1 MNDLIS
7 VIVPIYNV
15 EKYIHKC
22 VKTIREQTYTN
33 LEIFL
38 VDDGSPDNCGEICD
52 EYAKQDDRITVIHKK
67 NGGLSDAR
75 NAAIDVMTGKYVT
88 FVDSD
93 DYLEPT
99 MIEKLYNALCNANA
113 DMAIC
118 NYNYVTEDGK
128 FVNTHKNDGQVM
140 VFNQKEALYE
150 LLDSKKYSNSAWGK
164 LYRADHFSDVRYPF
178 GKIFEDVPTTYK
190 LFLKS
195 EKIVYVQETLYNY
208 LFNGKSISK
217 QSFKPQRMD
226 AVTFAEDMVSAV
238 LKVHPELK
246 KVSDRRLYDSYCAIL
261 EMIDKNNEFYPET
274 KKKYNALK
282 WKIVFDMQS
291 GVKRKVKAFK
301 Y

>member
-128 FVNTHKNDGQVM
+128 LVNTHKNDGQVM